1 MRAFTAPAS
10 CLALLL
16 APLAAPAQ
24 GTLTTD
30 PNAAPQ
36 GRVSQPVADTQANA
50 EKAFREAQARCRGI
64 EPAAKHQECVK
75 QALDEL
81 GSQTRT
87 RRPGV
92 VVRPASAPAAASAA
106 SR

>member
-1 MRAFTAPAS
+1 MRAHTAS
-10 CLALLL
+10 VFCLALL
-16 APLAAPAQ
+16 AALSAQAQ

-36 GRVSQPVADTQANA
+36 GRVGQPVADTQANA

-64 EPAAKHQECVK
+64 TPAPQHDECVR

-81 GSQTRT
+81 GGQPRA

-92 VVRPASAPAAASAA
+92 VVRPVEAASAAASAA